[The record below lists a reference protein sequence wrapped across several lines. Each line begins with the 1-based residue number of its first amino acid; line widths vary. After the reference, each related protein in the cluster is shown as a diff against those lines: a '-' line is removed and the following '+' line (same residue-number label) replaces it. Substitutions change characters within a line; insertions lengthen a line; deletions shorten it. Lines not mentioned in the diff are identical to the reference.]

1 MSLSQLLNGS
11 SQLPAEII
19 DGNKIAESM
28 MQSLASDFSSSQDRT
43 GKEANLVII
52 RIGNDEGARIYSEA
66 KIKRAKKLGV
76 RSSVIDLPSAT
87 RDEILRNIQDLAD
100 DPSVTGIMIEN
111 PVPPPLDFGD
121 LVDHIPFYKDVDG
134 TSSMNQG
141 RIVNRKEFLTPATP
155 SAVVEIMSRYS
166 ELKKGIVT
174 IINRSPV
181 VGRPL
186 SQMLLNRDYTISVCH
201 SKTPDIVQYTRRS
214 DAVIAAIGKAN
225 FFTDELLNPDC
236 TFIDV
241 GINYVNGKV
250 VGDGDFARL
259 SKWIKRITPVPGGV
273 GPITATMIFSNLL
286 KAFKYQEK
294 LP

>member
-1 MSLSQLLNGS
+1 M
-11 SQLPAEII
+11 PAEII
-19 DGNKIAESM
+19 DGNKIAETM
-28 MQSLASDFSSSQDRT
+28 MHEISSGFKESQDKA
-43 GKEANLVII
+43 GKDASLVIL

-66 KIKRAKKLGV
+66 KVKRAKKLGV
-76 RSSVIDLPSAT
+76 MSTVIEIPSAT
-87 RDEILRNIQDLAD
+87 REEVSERIKALSSNPD
-100 DPSVTGIMIEN
+100 VTGIMIEN
-111 PVPPPLDFGD
+111 PVPPPLDFTE
-121 LVDHIPFYKDVDG
+121 LVDQIPYYKDVDG
-134 TSSMNQG
+134 TSSTNQG

-155 SAVVEIMSRYS
+155 SAVVEIMSRYP
-166 ELKKGIVT
+166 ELKAGIVT

-214 DAVIAAIGKAN
+214 DTVIAAIGKPN

-250 VGDGDFARL
+250 VGDGDFARI

-286 KAFKYQEK
+286 KAFRYQEK
-294 LP
+294 LS

>member
-1 MSLSQLLNGS
+1 
-11 SQLPAEII
+11 
-19 DGNKIAESM
+19 
-28 MQSLASDFSSSQDRT
+28 
-43 GKEANLVII
+43 
-52 RIGNDEGARIYSEA
+52 
-66 KIKRAKKLGV
+66 
-76 RSSVIDLPSAT
+76 
-87 RDEILRNIQDLAD
+87 
-100 DPSVTGIMIEN
+100 
-111 PVPPPLDFGD
+111 
-121 LVDHIPFYKDVDG
+121 
-134 TSSMNQG
+134 MNQG

>member
-1 MSLSQLLNGS
+1 
-11 SQLPAEII
+11 LPAEII
-19 DGNKIAESM
+19 DGNKIAEAM
-28 MQSLASDFSSSQDRT
+28 MQNLASDFKAYQDKT
-43 GKEANLVII
+43 GKEANLVIL

-66 KIKRAKKLGV
+66 KVKRAKKLGV
-76 RSSVIDLPSAT
+76 RSNVIEIPSAT
-87 RDEILRNIQDLAD
+87 RDEVLEKIQGLAT
-100 DPSVTGIMIEN
+100 DPNVTGIMIEN
-111 PVPPPLDFGD
+111 PVPSPLDFGD
-121 LVDHIPFYKDVDG
+121 LVDQIPFYKDVDG
-134 TSSMNQG
+134 TSSTNQG

-166 ELKKGIVT
+166 ELKTGIVT

-186 SQMLLNRDYTISVCH
+186 SQMLLNRDYTISICH
-201 SKTPDIVQYTRRS
+201 SKTPNIVQYTRRS
-214 DAVIAAIGKAN
+214 DTVIAAIGKAN

-286 KAFKYQEK
+286 KAFRYQEK
-294 LP
+294 LA

>member
-1 MSLSQLLNGS
+1 M
-11 SQLPAEII
+11 PAEII
-19 DGNKIAESM
+19 DGNKIAETM
-28 MQSLASDFSSSQDRT
+28 MHEISSGFKESQDKA
-43 GKEANLVII
+43 GKDASLVIL

-66 KIKRAKKLGV
+66 KVKRAKKLGV
-76 RSSVIDLPSAT
+76 MSSVIEIPSAT
-87 RDEILRNIQDLAD
+87 KEEVSERIKALSS
-100 DPSVTGIMIEN
+100 DPNVTGIMIEN
-111 PVPPPLDFGD
+111 PVPPPLDFTE
-121 LVDHIPFYKDVDG
+121 LVDQIPYYKDVDG
-134 TSSMNQG
+134 TSSTNQG

-166 ELKKGIVT
+166 ELKAGIVT

-214 DAVIAAIGKAN
+214 DTVIAAIGKAN

-286 KAFKYQEK
+286 KAFRYQEK
-294 LP
+294 LS

>member
-1 MSLSQLLNGS
+1 M
-11 SQLPAEII
+11 PAEII
-19 DGNKIAESM
+19 DGNKIAETM
-28 MQSLASDFSSSQDRT
+28 MHEISSGFKESQDKA
-43 GKEANLVII
+43 GKDASLVIL

-66 KIKRAKKLGV
+66 KVKRAKKLGV
-76 RSSVIDLPSAT
+76 MSSVIEIPSAT
-87 RDEILRNIQDLAD
+87 REEVSERIKALSS
-100 DPSVTGIMIEN
+100 DPNVTGIMIEN
-111 PVPPPLDFGD
+111 PVPPPLDFTE
-121 LVDHIPFYKDVDG
+121 LVDQIPYYKDVDG
-134 TSSMNQG
+134 TSSTNQG

-166 ELKKGIVT
+166 ELKAGIVT

-214 DAVIAAIGKAN
+214 DTVIAAIGKAN

-250 VGDGDFARL
+250 VGDGDFASL

-286 KAFKYQEK
+286 KAFRYQEK
-294 LP
+294 LS

>member
-1 MSLSQLLNGS
+1 M
-11 SQLPAEII
+11 PAEII

-43 GKEANLVII
+43 GKETNLVII

>member
-1 MSLSQLLNGS
+1 M
-11 SQLPAEII
+11 PAEII
-19 DGNKIAESM
+19 DGNKIAETM
-28 MQSLASDFSSSQDRT
+28 MHEISSGFKESQDKA
-43 GKEANLVII
+43 GKDASLVIL

-66 KIKRAKKLGV
+66 KVKRAKKLGV
-76 RSSVIDLPSAT
+76 ISSVIEIPSAT
-87 RDEILRNIQDLAD
+87 REEVSERIKALSAD
-100 DPSVTGIMIEN
+100 PNVTGIMIEN
-111 PVPPPLDFGD
+111 PVPPPLDFTE
-121 LVDHIPFYKDVDG
+121 LVDQIPYYKDVDG
-134 TSSMNQG
+134 TSSTNQG

-155 SAVVEIMSRYS
+155 SAVVEIMSRYP
-166 ELKKGIVT
+166 ELKAGVVT

-214 DAVIAAIGKAN
+214 DTVIAAIGKAN

-286 KAFKYQEK
+286 KAFRYQEK
-294 LP
+294 LS

>member
-1 MSLSQLLNGS
+1 
-11 SQLPAEII
+11 LPAEII
-19 DGNKIAESM
+19 DGNKIAETM
-28 MQSLASDFSSSQDRT
+28 MHEISSGFKESQDKA
-43 GKEANLVII
+43 GKDASLVIL

-66 KIKRAKKLGV
+66 KVKRAKKLGV
-76 RSSVIDLPSAT
+76 MSSVIEIPSAT
-87 RDEILRNIQDLAD
+87 KEEVSERIKALSS
-100 DPSVTGIMIEN
+100 DPNVTGIMIEN
-111 PVPPPLDFGD
+111 PVPPPLDFTE
-121 LVDHIPFYKDVDG
+121 LVDQIPYYKDVDG
-134 TSSMNQG
+134 TSSTNQG

-166 ELKKGIVT
+166 ELKAGIVT

-214 DAVIAAIGKAN
+214 DTVIAAIGKAN

-286 KAFKYQEK
+286 KAFRYQEK
-294 LP
+294 LS

>member
-1 MSLSQLLNGS
+1 
-11 SQLPAEII
+11 LPAEII

>member
-1 MSLSQLLNGS
+1 
-11 SQLPAEII
+11 LPAEII
-19 DGNKIAESM
+19 DGNKIAETM
-28 MQSLASDFSSSQDRT
+28 MQDLASNFRTYQDKA
-43 GKEANLVII
+43 GKDANLVILK
-52 RIGNDEGARIYSEA
+52 IGNDEGARIYSEA
-66 KIKRAKKLGV
+66 KVKRAKKLGV
-76 RSSVIDLPSAT
+76 KSSVIEITSAT
-87 RDEILRNIQDLAD
+87 RDNIFSKIQDLAS
-100 DPSVTGIMIEN
+100 DPGVTGIMIEN
-111 PVPPPLDFGD
+111 PVPSPLNFAE
-121 LVDHIPFYKDVDG
+121 LVDQIPFYKDVDG

-155 SAVVEIMSRYS
+155 SAVVEIMSKYS
-166 ELKKGIVT
+166 ELKTGIVT

-214 DAVIAAIGKAN
+214 DTVIAAIGKAN
-225 FFTDELLNPDC
+225 FFTDEFLNPDC

-250 VGDGDFARL
+250 VGDGDFGRL
-259 SKWIKRITPVPGGV
+259 SKWIKRITPVPGGI

>member
-1 MSLSQLLNGS
+1 
-11 SQLPAEII
+11 LPAEII

-43 GKEANLVII
+43 GKETNLVII

>member
-1 MSLSQLLNGS
+1 
-11 SQLPAEII
+11 LPAEII

-28 MQSLASDFSSSQDRT
+28 MQSLASDFSSFQDRT
-43 GKEANLVII
+43 GKETNLVII
-52 RIGNDEGARIYSEA
+52 RIGNDEGAKIYSEA

>member
-1 MSLSQLLNGS
+1 M
-11 SQLPAEII
+11 PAEII
-19 DGNKIAESM
+19 DGNKIAETM
-28 MQSLASDFSSSQDRT
+28 MQEISSGFKESQDKA
-43 GKEANLVII
+43 GKDANLVIL
-52 RIGNDEGARIYSEA
+52 RIGDDEGARIYSAA
-66 KIKRAKKLGV
+66 KVRRARKLGV
-76 RSSVIDLPSAT
+76 KSSVIEISSAT
-87 RDEILRNIQDLAD
+87 TEEVSERIKALSS
-100 DPSVTGIMIEN
+100 DPDVTGIMIEN
-111 PVPPPLDFGD
+111 PVPSPLDFTE
-121 LVDHIPFYKDVDG
+121 LVDQIPYYKDVDG
-134 TSSMNQG
+134 TSSTNQG

-155 SAVVEIMSRYS
+155 SAVVEIMSMYP
-166 ELKKGIVT
+166 ELKTGIVT

-201 SKTPDIVQYTRRS
+201 SKTPDLVQYTRRS
-214 DAVIAAIGKAN
+214 DTVVAAIGKAS

-286 KAFKYQEK
+286 KAFRYQEK
-294 LP
+294 LS

>member
-1 MSLSQLLNGS
+1 
-11 SQLPAEII
+11 LPAEII
-19 DGNKIAESM
+19 DGNKIAETM
-28 MQSLASDFSSSQDRT
+28 MHEISSGFKESQDKA
-43 GKEANLVII
+43 GKDASLVIL

-66 KIKRAKKLGV
+66 KVKRAKKLGV
-76 RSSVIDLPSAT
+76 MSTVIEIPSAT
-87 RDEILRNIQDLAD
+87 REEVSERIKALSSNPD
-100 DPSVTGIMIEN
+100 VTGIMIEN
-111 PVPPPLDFGD
+111 PVPPPLDFTE
-121 LVDHIPFYKDVDG
+121 LVDQIPYYKDVDG
-134 TSSMNQG
+134 TSSTNQG

-166 ELKKGIVT
+166 ELKAGIVT

-214 DAVIAAIGKAN
+214 DTVIAAIGKAN

-286 KAFKYQEK
+286 KAFRYQEK
-294 LP
+294 LS